1 MFLHNTIMLEV
12 MSVVY
17 INLDHREDR
26 RTHVETQLKSIGIE
40 NAVRFSAIKHDDGA
54 LGCSMS
60 HLKCVE
66 NAKKNNDKY
75 LMVCEDDI
83 EFTDPDL
90 FTTQLNSFFNS
101 NIKWDVILLAGNNMM
116 PFVQENNYSI
126 KVMNC
131 QTTTGYIVKNTY
143 YDTLINNYKDGIERL
158 IETNNHLKYSID
170 KYWFR
175 LQRKDNWYLIIPLSV
190 VQKEDYSDIEKKI
203 TNFKSYMLN
212 YNKCYTPMKI

>member
-1 MFLHNTIMLEV
+1 

-212 YNKCYTPMKI
+212 YNKCYK

>member
-1 MFLHNTIMLEV
+1 MLEV

-131 QTTTGYIVKNTY
+131 QTTTGYIVKNAY

-212 YNKCYTPMKI
+212 YNKCYK

>member
-1 MFLHNTIMLEV
+1 